1 MSAFKLLA
9 TSVVLVTAWAGAVGL
24 ATVFFATI

>member
-24 ATVFFATI
+24 VAVFFATI